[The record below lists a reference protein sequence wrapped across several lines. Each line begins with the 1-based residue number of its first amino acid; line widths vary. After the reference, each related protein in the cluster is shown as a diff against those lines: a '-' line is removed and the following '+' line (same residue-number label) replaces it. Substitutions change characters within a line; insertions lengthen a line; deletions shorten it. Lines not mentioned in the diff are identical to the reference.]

1 MTKYKFTLNFYYS
14 ASLSPV
20 ITPNLK
26 NYFSASS
33 TYIIALFDSP
43 FMLRQPQKSA
53 QADALW
59 TKLTPE
65 PKTQIKGNVQYAL
78 DGVPRPRVSPTYK
91 SIVRLV
97 LYLLA
102 KEIRK
107 TNMQ

>member
-1 MTKYKFTLNFYYS
+1 
-14 ASLSPV
+14 
-20 ITPNLK
+20 
-26 NYFSASS
+26 
-33 TYIIALFDSP
+33 
-43 FMLRQPQKSA
+43 MLRQPQKSA

-78 DGVPRPRVSPTYK
+78 DGDALLYRVPRPRVSPTYK
-91 SIVRLV
+91 STVRLV